1 MGASPQLATRLF
13 VLAFV
18 WLLHYPAAASAQQ
31 ERAIHGVV
39 ADESTWRPVSAARVT
54 LVETGVETRT
64 GDNGTFVF
72 PNPPLGRVSIRVEA
86 PGFPTMVEEVEV
98 TADASLFV
106 QFILPNVHAVL
117 DEIFVL
123 ARSNR
128 PQSGSAEAVTAADLL
143 AMEVRGVLGNSGMV
157 GADGSAMMLRG
168 VGSISLQGDPLI
180 FLDGVRMS
188 GGAGEALLALA
199 RIPASEIRDI
209 RVLRGP
215 AASFLRGSADGVI
228 EVRTKSGAD
237 KR

>member
-1 MGASPQLATRLF
+1 MCASPQTATRLF
-13 VLAFV
+13 LLAFV
-18 WLLHYPAAASAQQ
+18 SLLARPAAASAQQ
-31 ERAIHGVV
+31 EPAIHGVV

-72 PNPPLGRVSIRVEA
+72 PDPPLGRVSIRVEA

-128 PQSGSAEAVTAADLL
+128 PQSASALTAADLL

-157 GADGSAMMLRG
+157 GADGPAMMLRG
-168 VGSISLQGDPLI
+168 VGSISLQGDPVI